1 MSKILEYAI
10 INLGYLGE
18 IDFSQICETSLNTLR
33 YKLDGTQFVIKYHDG
48 NIPSFIED
56 GSVTPFVTMNHEQ
69 VLELMSKPTWTPTDP
84 DGE

>member
-1 MSKILEYAI
+1 MSRTLEYAI
-10 INLGYLGE
+10 INTPYLGE

-33 YKLDGTQFVIKYHDG
+33 YKLDDTQFIIKWDEGHL
-48 NIPSFIED
+48 PTFIED

-69 VLELMSKPTWTPTDP
+69 ALELMATSAWTPTDP